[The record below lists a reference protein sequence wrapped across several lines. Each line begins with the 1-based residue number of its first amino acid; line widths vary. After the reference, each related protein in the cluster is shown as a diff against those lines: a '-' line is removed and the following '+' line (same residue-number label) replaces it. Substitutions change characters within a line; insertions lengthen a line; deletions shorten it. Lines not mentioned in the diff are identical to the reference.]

1 MTIEAEMTPPWV
13 PAHERAGVRE
23 GWIISSTGPGPH
35 NWQLQC
41 IDTPE
46 DLADGAFVPPVLGGD
61 DKAFKI
67 VANGCDIHHI
77 AARAFLRTH
86 APREYEGVM
95 READLS
101 KLDPEDIP
109 AFSPRLEAGEGGS
122 LFEGRE
128 LFYRDGRILGAV
140 DTGIAEGT
148 KLITISEWSSFFPN
162 RGHTKAALQWL
173 RDQGYSIITANG
185 VGTLD
190 DIDGKLVGD
199 ISTAYWAKMHQAGLV
214 DVLIDDDGN
223 ALAVD
228 SDGSVSF
235 KVPT

>member
-1 MTIEAEMTPPWV
+1 MTIEAEMTPPWL
-13 PAHERAGVRE
+13 PAHARAGIRE
-23 GWIISSTGPGPH
+23 GWIISGTGPGPH
-35 NWQLQC
+35 DWQLQC

-46 DLADGAFVPPVLGGD
+46 DLADGPLVPPALGGD

-67 VANGCDIHHI
+67 VANGRDSHHV
-77 AARAFLRTH
+77 AARAFLRAH

-122 LFEGRE
+122 LFDGRG
-128 LFYRDGRILGAV
+128 LFYRDGRIEGAV
-140 DTGIAEGT
+140 DTGIADGA

-173 RDQGYSIITANG
+173 RDQGYSAITANG

-190 DIDGKLVGD
+190 DIDGELVGD
-199 ISTAYWAKMHQAGLV
+199 ISMAYWSHMHQAGLV
-214 DVLIDDDGN
+214 DTLIDDEGN
-223 ALAVD
+223 TLVVD
-228 SDGSVSF
+228 ADGSLSF
-235 KVPT
+235 TVQA